1 MNRLYPTVNHDKL
14 LTMKKKVFI
23 GLTYGDPA
31 GIGPEILTKVLTK
44 WKHNSIPYIIGAKDY
59 FKKIGI
65 PDSKKRKFY
74 FHSIDGLNFG
84 FKPGQPSSISGK
96 HAYEC
101 LKLSIELAI
110 KKRISSLITGPV
122 SKEMINKANIK
133 FSGQTEALAKIC
145 KVNPDKTIMLFNAKD
160 LRLALY
166 TRHIPLKDVSSKI
179 TQKKLID
186 FLTVLNNE
194 LKKWFEI
201 KNPHIAILGLNP
213 HASENSLFGNEE
225 QKIIIPVVKKLNKS
239 GFNITGPLS
248 PDATLAKAGQDF
260 LSGKKQKFDCFV
272 SFYHDQGLPMFK
284 AVAGLNGLNV
294 TLGLPFL
301 RISVDHGTA
310 FDIAGKNKALPDGLQ
325 SAIQFAEDIALNRK
339 K

>member
-1 MNRLYPTVNHDKL
+1 
-14 LTMKKKVFI
+14 MKKKVFI
-23 GLTYGDPA
+23 GLTYGDPT
-31 GIGPEILTKVLTK
+31 GIGPEILTKVLAK
-44 WKHNSIPYIIGAKDY
+44 WKHDSIPYIVGANDY
-59 FKKIGI
+59 FKKIKISG
-65 PDSKKRKFY
+65 SKKSKFH
-74 FHSIDGLNFG
+74 FHSIDGLNFN

-101 LKLSIELAI
+101 LKLSTELAL
-110 KKRISSLITGPV
+110 KKKISSLITGPV
-122 SKEMINKANIK
+122 SKEMINKANIQ
-133 FSGQTEALAKIC
+133 FSGQTETLAKIC
-145 KVNPDKTIMLFNAKD
+145 NINPDKTIMLFNAKD

-186 FLTVLNNE
+186 FLTILNSE
-194 LKKWFEI
+194 LKKWFKI
-201 KNPHIAILGLNP
+201 SNPKIAILGLNP

-225 QKIIIPVVKKLNKS
+225 QRIILPVIKKLNKS

-260 LSGKKQKFDCFV
+260 LLNRKQRFDCFV

-284 AVAGLNGLNV
+284 AVAGLNGLNI

-325 SAIQFAEDIALNRK
+325 SAIKFAETTILNRRK
-339 K
+339 